1 MKFASCFL
9 LLLSLAVSAHA
20 QTRRT
25 LPALPPASQPQTAGR
40 PAPVSSAEPSGKDT
54 RLVDLGTNDFDRVC
68 LMEQGE
74 RTLGLKEFKWRHA
87 QTAHFVLHYENAIFA
102 QKVARMAEFFYDY
115 ISDDLKVTKDL
126 RGGRSHI
133 FIFNSKKDWDLFQS
147 KYSENPSK
155 WVVSWVKGTEMFLQ
169 QTGGGSD
176 AADTLSHEMTHLI
189 INRFFDGNPP
199 LAINEGLAEWY
210 GEFAYAAFKGV
221 KKSRKQ
227 EFKRF
232 DGAIPLAALL
242 AAERYPDDEQLVR
255 RFYQTAKYFV
265 GFLMIERPQEKF
277 SPFFSD
283 LTDGAPV
290 HDTLLKHYGFDGP
303 AAVEKEFSKF
313 VK

>member
-1 MKFASCFL
+1 MKLKFCFL
-9 LLLSLAVSAHA
+9 ALVSVVFTATA

-25 LPALPPASQPQTAGR
+25 LPALPPAPPPV
-40 PAPVSSAEPSGKDT
+40 PARTTPAASAEPIGKDA

-68 LMEQGE
+68 LMDQGG
-74 RTLGLKEFKWRHA
+74 RTLGLKEFKWHHA
-87 QTAHFVLHYENAIFA
+87 QTTHFVLHYENSIFA

-115 ISDDLKVTKDL
+115 ISDDMKVTKDL

-155 WVVSWVKGTEMFLQ
+155 WVASWVKGTEMFLQ

-176 AADTLSHEMTHLI
+176 AADTLGHEMTHLI
-189 INRFFDGNPP
+189 INRFFDGDPP

-221 KKSRKQ
+221 KKSKKQ

-232 DGAIPLAALL
+232 DGAIPLPTLL
-242 AAERYPDDEQLVR
+242 AAQNYPDDEQMVR
-255 RFYQTAKYFV
+255 RFYLTAKYFV

-277 SPFFSD
+277 APFFAD
-283 LTDGAPV
+283 LTAGTPV
-290 HDTLLKHYGFDGP
+290 QAALEKHYGLSS
-303 AAVEKEFSKF
+303 AAALEKEFTKF